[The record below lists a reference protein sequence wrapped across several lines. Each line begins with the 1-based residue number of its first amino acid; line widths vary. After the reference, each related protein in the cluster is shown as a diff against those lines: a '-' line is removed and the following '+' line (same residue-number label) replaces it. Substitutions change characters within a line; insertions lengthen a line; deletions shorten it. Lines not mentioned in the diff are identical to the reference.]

1 MIVMPAPSITATRLT
16 AAGRGAVATIVLSCN
31 SEAGTAALAASPF
44 VAVNA
49 QSLSQQTVNRV
60 VFGKWGA
67 APGEEVVVCRTS
79 DSEWEIHCHGGFAAT
94 ERILGD
100 LRNAGA
106 TVIDWDER
114 VQRQQGL
121 LVREC
126 GVALSKATTTRA
138 ALLLLAQENVWRNWA
153 TEFSRIM
160 HLGERHQ
167 AAEVIQGI
175 LRWSDFGRHLFEPFR
190 VVLTGKPNV
199 GKSSLINALVGFQR
213 SIVFDQPGTTR
224 DVVTAETA
232 WDGWPVLLADTAGIR
247 LNATGLEASGIQL
260 AREQIAQADLVLVVR
275 DASERPE
282 AEADWNPAFMAAL
295 PDHEIRTF
303 AISNKIDLNP
313 AGQTESLPTEFA
325 VSALT
330 GEGLERLISELGR
343 RLVPALPESEAPI
356 PFSPNLIDWLRHL
369 DTLVSSS
376 SGTLE
381 VDAHLDRLL
390 AAAV

>member
-1 MIVMPAPSITATRLT
+1 MILMPAPLITATRLT

-31 SEAGTAALAASPF
+31 PETDTASLEALPF

-49 QSLSQQTVNRV
+49 RSLSQQTVNRI

-67 APGEEVVVCRTS
+67 EPGEEVVVCRTS

-106 TVIDWDER
+106 IVIDWDER

-126 GVALSKATTTRA
+126 EVALSKATTTRA
-138 ALLLLAQENVWRNWA
+138 AVLLLAQENVWRSWA
-153 TEFSRIM
+153 VEFSRTI

-167 AAEVIQGI
+167 AAELIQQI
-175 LRWSDFGRHLFEPFR
+175 LPWGDFGRHLIEPFR

-247 LNATGLEASGIQL
+247 LNASGLEASGIQL
-260 AREQIAQADLVLVVR
+260 AREQIAQADLVLLVR
-275 DASERPE
+275 DASQPS
-282 AEADWNPAFMAAL
+282 EADWNPACVEPLA
-295 PDHEIRTF
+295 DHEIRTVTV
-303 AISNKIDLNP
+303 INKIDLKP
-313 AGQTESLPTEFA
+313 AVQNLPVASEFA

-330 GEGLERLISELGR
+330 GEGLERLISELGC
-343 RLVPALPESEAPI
+343 RLVPELPESDVPI
-356 PFSPNLIDWLRHL
+356 PFSSNLIDWLRQL

-376 SGTLE
+376 SE
-381 VDAHLDRLL
+381 SSDIDSHLDRLL
-390 AAAV
+390 AVMP